1 VITAAE
7 VVPRQAPD
15 REIAVVT
22 GRRWVIAA
30 PAACVLFAAGLP
42 AASVAFWWDAATR
55 TGDPLR

>member
-7 VVPRQAPD
+7 VIPRQALD
-15 REIAVVT
+15 QETAVVT
-22 GRRWVIAA
+22 GRPWVVAA

-55 TGDPLR
+55 TGDR